1 MYLGGNGFYWVTAL
15 DESGTLIELRRWGGT
30 RTWHAAPGEWH
41 ISLTGEPGGIWRDR
55 GLAPQALAGVGFSAQ
70 GFDRGAAYVR
80 TPESF
85 DRRVAFIF
93 EGVGGE
99 EIGGIPALILNHGA
113 AGYEVDRVD

>member
-70 GFDRGAAYVR
+70 GFDRGATRSCGPVGSK
-80 TPESF
+80 TG
-85 DRRVAFIF
+85 RRRAT
-93 EGVGGE
+93 VG
-99 EIGGIPALILNHGA
+99 
-113 AGYEVDRVD
+113 